1 MKTMKKIC
9 RKCGV
14 EVEDLIPDTDEVTC
28 DVCQKIDNK
37 NELLKAMNDIW
48 KEEVGK

>member
-1 MKTMKKIC
+1 MKKIC

-28 DVCQKIDNK
+28 DVCHKIDNK